1 MSANTDRRCGSI
13 QRERG
18 ERERDRGELKDAKLN
33 RIYVVINIVI
43 LAVTGIGSE
52 IESERES
59 AQQIL
64 FSRIE

>member
-52 IESERES
+52 IERERES